1 MFKWCSALST
11 CSLYQCSATHEQTV
25 HVNKMLTNLS
35 THCTCSYKNS
45 WHGSKV
51 QCSGTTFQQLACDS
65 WQLLSLFYHTTL
77 KKLEKDATFML
88 FLSTAVCWPG
98 FCFIV
103 TRGNPLQLS
112 GPWSD
117 KAWFSSSREP
127 TRCAN
132 KPKEPSNCSQFLISQ
147 WREHRLMLLR
157 SSSRRNV
164 RSSRRPVDLHT
175 HEKAKQNNKLWTS

>member
-65 WQLLSLFYHTTL
+65 WQLLSLFLSHNIKQTWKRCHFYVVSFHCCLLARFLFYSYTRKSFTTFRPMVRQGL
-77 KKLEKDATFML
+77 
-88 FLSTAVCWPG
+88 V
-98 FCFIV
+98 
-103 TRGNPLQLS
+103 QLI
-112 GPWSD
+112 
-117 KAWFSSSREP
+117 KR
-127 TRCAN
+127 AN
-132 KPKEPSNCSQFLISQ
+132 MMCK
-147 WREHRLMLLR
+147 
-157 SSSRRNV
+157 
-164 RSSRRPVDLHT
+164 
-175 HEKAKQNNKLWTS
+175 